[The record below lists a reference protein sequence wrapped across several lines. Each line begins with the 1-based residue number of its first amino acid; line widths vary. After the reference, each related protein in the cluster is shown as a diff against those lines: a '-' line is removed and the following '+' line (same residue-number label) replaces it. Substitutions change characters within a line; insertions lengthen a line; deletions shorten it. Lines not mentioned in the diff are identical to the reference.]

1 MVKRFNFRG
10 LKRRWFDTIRVC
22 LSEYPRYFEFKPN
35 DDLCIKISLSSY
47 SFHTVTVYIVYKGNN
62 VYLLNKCPD
71 KVTKKKLDE
80 VLKLAKQF
88 DEICEIV
95 KKACPEY

>member
-1 MVKRFNFRG
+1 
-10 LKRRWFDTIRVC
+10 
-22 LSEYPRYFEFKPN
+22 
-35 DDLCIKISLSSY
+35 
-47 SFHTVTVYIVYKGNN
+47 